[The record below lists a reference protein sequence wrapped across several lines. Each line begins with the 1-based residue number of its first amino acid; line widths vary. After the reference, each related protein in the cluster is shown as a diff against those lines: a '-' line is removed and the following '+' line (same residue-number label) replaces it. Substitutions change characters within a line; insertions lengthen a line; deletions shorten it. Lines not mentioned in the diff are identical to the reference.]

1 MKIPFQKVPD
11 AQDFT
16 PVPDGEYLCR
26 LTSVEESETKEGD
39 GLWKM
44 HFVIDEG
51 EHSGSYIFDNLIFS
65 EKALPRAKHICQE
78 LGLDTSGEL
87 DLTPAAIMDRK
98 CYLSVTVEAYEVGG
112 VRKQK
117 NKVLFTGYRAVESF

>member
-1 MKIPFQKVPD
+1 MKVNFENVSD

-16 PVPDGEYLCR
+16 PLPDGEYLCR
-26 LTSVEESETKEGD
+26 LAVVEESETKD
-39 GLWKM
+39 GNDLWKL
-44 HFVIDEG
+44 HFIVVEG
-51 EHSGSYIFDNLIFS
+51 EHAGSYIFDNLISS

-78 LGLDTSGEL
+78 LGLDISGEL

-98 CYLSVTVEAYEVGG
+98 CYLTVTAETYEVGG